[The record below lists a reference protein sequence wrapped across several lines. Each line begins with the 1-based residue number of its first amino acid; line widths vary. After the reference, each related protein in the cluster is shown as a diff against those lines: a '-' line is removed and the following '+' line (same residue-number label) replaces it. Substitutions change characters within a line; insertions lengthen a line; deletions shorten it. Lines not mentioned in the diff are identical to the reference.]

1 MDRYYPEKI
10 RVDMVKE
17 AHIWAKTTDYHGEKP
32 KEHVILTRR
41 PYSFLYIDD
50 VRDLGKKKEYV
61 VRGVVLDIR
70 QIPKYN
76 VKAITP
82 SYISGGF
89 MQNTSAPQFS
99 YNCGCLPTSC
109 QYQYE
114 EDPMDPSNTRILV
127 DCSGEYESKIVE
139 LKVSN
144 ILDVNDINYEYE
156 AKEDTRLVPGYDKKL
171 TFVEPE
177 KWDDLQP
184 KTDPEVVIGE
194 QYI

>member
-89 MQNTSAPQFS
+89 VSTTSSARTP
-99 YNCGCLPTSC
+99 YNNACVSTSC
-109 QYQYE
+109 KYE
-114 EDPMDPSNTRILV
+114 EDPMDPSNARILV
-127 DCSGEYESKIVE
+127 DCSREYESKIVE

-144 ILDVNDINYEYE
+144 ILDVNDIDYEYE

-184 KTDPEVVIGE
+184 KTDPEVVTGE

>member
-10 RVDMVKE
+10 RVDIIKE
-17 AHIWAKTTDYHGEKP
+17 AHIWARTTDYHGEKP

-61 VRGVVLDIR
+61 VRGIVLDIK

-89 MQNTSAPQFS
+89 ASTTSTQRTPHF
-99 YNCGCLPTSC
+99 NIPTPC
-109 QYQYE
+109 QLE
-114 EDPMDPSNTRILV
+114 EDPMDVNNTRIIV
-127 DCSGEYESKIVE
+127 DCSGKYESRIVE

-144 ILDVNDINYEYE
+144 ILDVNDIDHEYE

-184 KTDPEVVIGE
+184 KTDPEVVTGE
-194 QYI
+194 QLI